1 MPLACPVCRAAN
13 DTGPT
18 CRRCRADL
26 ALVFAVEG
34 RRAHALAAARH
45 AAASGRWDEA
55 CQHARRALKLRRGSD
70 AERLLAAL
78 NLVAGRFADAWRHYQ
93 AAQAG

>member
-1 MPLACPVCRAAN
+1 MPLTCPVCRAAN
-13 DTGPT
+13 DTGPA

-26 ALVFAVEG
+26 TLCFAVE
-34 RRAHALAAARH
+34 RQREHALAAARH
-45 AAASGRWDEA
+45 AAAAGRWDDA
-55 CQHARRALKLRRGSD
+55 LRHAGRARELRRGPD

-78 NLVAGRFADAWRHYQ
+78 ALGAGRFADAWRHFR